1 MTQQMKDD
9 IMAIILP
16 NCIKR
21 EENRTPYE
29 AVWYAH
35 RIICELEDK
44 GYFQNNMISLNP
56 EVFESYTGQL

>member
-16 NCIKR
+16 SCIKR
-21 EENRTPYE
+21 EENKSPYE
-29 AVWYAH
+29 TVWYAH

-44 GYFQNNMISLNP
+44 GYFQNNMISVNP
-56 EVFESYTGQL
+56 EVFESYADQL

>member
-9 IMAIILP
+9 IMTIILP
-16 NCIKR
+16 SCIKR
-21 EENRTPYE
+21 AENKTPYE

-44 GYFQNNMISLNP
+44 GYFQNDPIFLNP
-56 EVFESYTGQL
+56 EIFESYTDQL